1 MFLNG
6 NHPELTICSE
16 NKNGKHLLIFKDS
29 FANAWIPFAVNDFE
43 SIHVIDPRYFNGDI
57 EEYIEENGITESLF
71 LYNIRNFCEDKKLAK
86 LFF

>member
-1 MFLNG
+1 ME

-57 EEYIEENGITESLF
+57 EGYIEENGITESLF